1 MLSFLVSL
9 RLGLTVVLW
18 CLLWGGMEIQDWGR
32 GARIRKK
39 RCEQEGLGSYEDP
52 PSPRKG
58 GPLPWW
64 SWPLLSERQV
74 GEDLAWQALCPGEK
88 GAG

>member
-1 MLSFLVSL
+1 MSL

-18 CLLWGGMEIQDWGR
+18 CLLWGGMGIQDWGR

-39 RCEQEGLGSYEDP
+39 RCEKEGPGSYEDP
-52 PSPRKG
+52 PSPPQG

-64 SWPLLSERQV
+64 SRPLLSELQA
-74 GEDLAWQALCPGEK
+74 GEELAWQALCPGEK